1 MLFVVQIAVE
11 QIAILIQISNRIRR
25 LQRIRNVL
33 FISPAL
39 RPALED
45 SVAGG
50 KNAGSCQ
57 TDNHSDDQ
65 PFDCRLSVFS
75 VFSVFPFS
83 CCLCFHNLCYLF
95 HSYTSP
101 VISLCLP
108 KRFVSHIRIYC
119 LSILYPTPHT
129 TFRYLGFRG
138 SISIFSR
145 IFLTCTIMV
154 SVLTA
159 FSFQIRS

>member
-11 QIAILIQISNRIRR
+11 QIAVLIQISNRIRR
-25 LQRIRNVL
+25 LQRILNVL
-33 FISPAL
+33 FVPPAL
-39 RPALED
+39 RSTLED

-57 TDNHSDDQ
+57 TDNQSDDQ
-65 PFDCRLSVFS
+65 LFDCRLSVFS
-75 VFSVFPFS
+75 VFPFFR
-83 CCLCFHNLCYLF
+83 CLRFHSLCYLF

-108 KRFVSHIRIYC
+108 KRFVSHSRIYC

-129 TFRYLGFRG
+129 TFRYLGFLG

-145 IFLTCTIMV
+145 MFRTCTIMV

>member
-11 QIAILIQISNRIRR
+11 QIAVLIQISNRIRR

-33 FISPAL
+33 FVPPAL
-39 RPALED
+39 RSTLED

-57 TDNHSDDQ
+57 TDNQSDDQ

-75 VFSVFPFS
+75 VFPFFRY
-83 CCLCFHNLCYLF
+83 LRFHSLCYLF

-108 KRFVSHIRIYC
+108 KRFVSHSRIYC

-145 IFLTCTIMV
+145 IFRTCTIMV

>member
-11 QIAILIQISNRIRR
+11 QIAVLIQISNRIRR

-33 FISPAL
+33 FVPPAL
-39 RPALED
+39 RSTLED

-50 KNAGSCQ
+50 KNTGSCQ
-57 TDNHSDDQ
+57 TDNQSDDQ

-75 VFSVFPFS
+75 VFPFFR
-83 CCLCFHNLCYLF
+83 CLRFHSLCYLF

-145 IFLTCTIMV
+145 IFRTCTIMV

>member
-11 QIAILIQISNRIRR
+11 QIAVLIQISNRIRR
-25 LQRIRNVL
+25 LQRILNVL
-33 FISPAL
+33 FVPPAL
-39 RPALED
+39 RSTLED

-57 TDNHSDDQ
+57 TDNQSDDQ
-65 PFDCRLSVFS
+65 PFDCKLS
-75 VFSVFPFS
+75 VFSVFPFFR
-83 CCLCFHNLCYLF
+83 CLRFHSLCYLF

-108 KRFVSHIRIYC
+108 KRFVSHSRIYC

-145 IFLTCTIMV
+145 IFRTCTIMV

>member
-11 QIAILIQISNRIRR
+11 QIAVLIQISNRIRR
-25 LQRIRNVL
+25 LQRILNVL
-33 FISPAL
+33 FVPPAL
-39 RPALED
+39 RSTLED

-57 TDNHSDDQ
+57 TDNQSDDQ

-75 VFSVFPFS
+75 VFPFFR
-83 CCLCFHNLCYLF
+83 CLRFHSLCYLF

-108 KRFVSHIRIYC
+108 KRFVSHSRIYC

-129 TFRYLGFRG
+129 TFRYLGFLG

-145 IFLTCTIMV
+145 MFRTCTIMV

>member
-11 QIAILIQISNRIRR
+11 QIAVLIQISNRIRR

-33 FISPAL
+33 FVPPAL
-39 RPALED
+39 RSTLED

-57 TDNHSDDQ
+57 TDNQSDDQ

-75 VFSVFPFS
+75 VFPFFR
-83 CCLCFHNLCYLF
+83 CLRFHSLCYLF

-145 IFLTCTIMV
+145 IFRTCTIMV

>member
-11 QIAILIQISNRIRR
+11 QIAVLIQISNRIRR

-33 FISPAL
+33 FVPPAL
-39 RPALED
+39 RSTLED

-57 TDNHSDDQ
+57 TDNQSDDQ

-75 VFSVFPFS
+75 VFPFFR
-83 CCLCFHNLCYLF
+83 CLRFHSLCYLF

-108 KRFVSHIRIYC
+108 KRFVSHSRIYC

-145 IFLTCTIMV
+145 IFRTCTIMV

>member
-1 MLFVVQIAVE
+1 MFFVIQIAVE
-11 QIAILIQISNRIRR
+11 QIAVLIQISNRIRR

-33 FISPAL
+33 FVPPAL
-39 RPALED
+39 RSTLED

-57 TDNHSDDQ
+57 TDNQSDDQ
-65 PFDCRLSVFS
+65 PFDCRLSVS
-75 VFSVFPFS
+75 SVFPVF
-83 CCLCFHNLCYLF
+83 CCLRFHSLCYLF

-101 VISLCLP
+101 AISLLCLP
-108 KRFVSHIRIYC
+108 KHFVSHSRIYC

-145 IFLTCTIMV
+145 IFRTCTIMV

>member
-11 QIAILIQISNRIRR
+11 QIAVLIQISNRIRR

-33 FISPAL
+33 FVPPAL

-57 TDNHSDDQ
+57 TDNQSDDQ

-75 VFSVFPFS
+75 VFSVFPFF
-83 CCLCFHNLCYLF
+83 CCLRFHSLCYLF

-101 VISLCLP
+101 VISFCLP

-119 LSILYPTPHT
+119 LSIL
-129 TFRYLGFRG
+129 
-138 SISIFSR
+138 
-145 IFLTCTIMV
+145 
-154 SVLTA
+154 
-159 FSFQIRS
+159 

>member
-1 MLFVVQIAVE
+1 MFFVVQIAVE
-11 QIAILIQISNRIRR
+11 QITVLIQISNRIRR

-33 FISPAL
+33 FIPPAL
-39 RPALED
+39 RSTLED

-50 KNAGSCQ
+50 KNTGSCQ
-57 TDNHSDDQ
+57 TDNQSDDQ
-65 PFDCRLSVFS
+65 PFYCRLSVSS
-75 VFSVFPFS
+75 VSSIFPVF
-83 CCLCFHNLCYLF
+83 CCLRFHSLCYLF

-101 VISLCLP
+101 AIFLCLP
-108 KRFVSHIRIYC
+108 KHFVPHIRIYC

-145 IFLTCTIMV
+145 MFRTCTIMV

>member
-11 QIAILIQISNRIRR
+11 QIAVLIQISNRIRR

-57 TDNHSDDQ
+57 TDNQSDDQ

-75 VFSVFPFS
+75 VFPFFR
-83 CCLCFHNLCYLF
+83 CLRFHSLCYLF

-108 KRFVSHIRIYC
+108 KRFVSHSRIYC

-145 IFLTCTIMV
+145 IFRTCTIMV

>member
-11 QIAILIQISNRIRR
+11 QIAVLIQISNRIRR
-25 LQRIRNVL
+25 LQRILNVL
-33 FISPAL
+33 FVPPAL
-39 RPALED
+39 RSTLED

-50 KNAGSCQ
+50 KNTGSCQ
-57 TDNHSDDQ
+57 TDNQSDDQ

-75 VFSVFPFS
+75 VFPFFR
-83 CCLCFHNLCYLF
+83 CLRFHSLCYLF

-108 KRFVSHIRIYC
+108 KRFVSHSRIYC

-145 IFLTCTIMV
+145 IFRTCTIMV

>member
-1 MLFVVQIAVE
+1 MFFVVQITVE
-11 QIAILIQISNRIRR
+11 QIAVLIQISNRIRR
-25 LQRIRNVL
+25 LQRILNVL
-33 FISPAL
+33 FIPPAL
-39 RPALED
+39 RSTLED

-50 KNAGSCQ
+50 KNTGSCQ
-57 TDNHSDDQ
+57 TDNQSDDQ
-65 PFDCRLSVFS
+65 PYDCRLSVFS
-75 VFSVFPFS
+75 VFPFFR
-83 CCLCFHNLCYLF
+83 CLRFHSLCYLF
-95 HSYTSP
+95 HSYPSP
-101 VISLCLP
+101 AISLCLP

-129 TFRYLGFRG
+129 TFRYLGFLG

-145 IFLTCTIMV
+145 MFRTCTIMV

>member
-1 MLFVVQIAVE
+1 MFFVIQIPIE
-11 QIAILIQISNRIRR
+11 QITVLIQISNRIRR

-33 FISPAL
+33 FIPPAL
-39 RPALED
+39 RSTLED

-50 KNAGSCQ
+50 KNTGSCQ
-57 TDNHSDDQ
+57 TDNQSDDQ

-75 VFSVFPFS
+75 VFPVF
-83 CCLCFHNLCYLF
+83 CCLRFHSLCYLF

-101 VISLCLP
+101 AISLCLP

-145 IFLTCTIMV
+145 MFRTCTIMV

>member
-1 MLFVVQIAVE
+1 MFFVVQISVE
-11 QIAILIQISNRIRR
+11 QIAVLIQIRNRIRR

-45 SVAGG
+45 SVAGS

-57 TDNHSDDQ
+57 TDNQSDDQ
-65 PFDCRLSVFS
+65 PFYCRLSVFS
-75 VFSVFPFS
+75 VFPFFR
-83 CCLCFHNLCYLF
+83 CLRFHSLCYLF

-101 VISLCLP
+101 AISLCLP

-145 IFLTCTIMV
+145 IFRTCTIIV

>member
-11 QIAILIQISNRIRR
+11 QIAVLIQISNRIRR
-25 LQRIRNVL
+25 LQRILNVL
-33 FISPAL
+33 FVPPAL
-39 RPALED
+39 RSTLED

-57 TDNHSDDQ
+57 TDNQSDDQ

-75 VFSVFPFS
+75 VFPFFR
-83 CCLCFHNLCYLF
+83 CLRFHSLCYLF

-108 KRFVSHIRIYC
+108 KRFVSHSRIYC

-145 IFLTCTIMV
+145 IFRTCTIMV

>member
-11 QIAILIQISNRIRR
+11 QIAVLIQISNRIRR

-45 SVAGG
+45 SVTGS

-57 TDNHSDDQ
+57 TDNQSDDQ
-65 PFDCRLSVFS
+65 PFDCRLSVS
-75 VFSVFPFS
+75 SVFPFFR
-83 CCLCFHNLCYLF
+83 CLRFHSLCYLF

-108 KRFVSHIRIYC
+108 KRFVSHSRIYC

-145 IFLTCTIMV
+145 IFRTCTIMV

>member
-11 QIAILIQISNRIRR
+11 QIAVLIQISNRIRR

-57 TDNHSDDQ
+57 TDNQSDDQ
-65 PFDCRLSVFS
+65 PFDCRLSVS
-75 VFSVFPFS
+75 SVFPVF
-83 CCLCFHNLCYLF
+83 CCLRFHSLCYLF

-101 VISLCLP
+101 AISLCLP
-108 KRFVSHIRIYC
+108 KRFVFHSRIYC

-129 TFRYLGFRG
+129 TLRYLGFRG

-145 IFLTCTIMV
+145 MFRTCTIMV